1 MNLSQFAAINRSF
14 QSQDSAPNNNNQSV
28 VSFNNNQSMSHNFP
42 ENGGAL
48 KPAMRFEY
56 EFSSPKK
63 QQTFQASNLQMKMVN
78 SARDQP
84 TFKAM

>member
-48 KPAMRFEY
+48 KPAMRF
-56 EFSSPKK
+56 
-63 QQTFQASNLQMKMVN
+63 
-78 SARDQP
+78 
-84 TFKAM
+84 

>member
-1 MNLSQFAAINRSF
+1 
-14 QSQDSAPNNNNQSV
+14 
-28 VSFNNNQSMSHNFP
+28 MSHNFP

-84 TFKAM
+84 TFKAMTRKGAKKDADFFNANVFSCMDAT